1 MTKKRNTSIQMNQ
14 QEADDWLSKTTGN
27 LIITEENQYFFKH
40 ADLFLK
46 NIEPTKSLLIETLQ
60 MPLYGLKTKVD
71 TKVNTKGTW
80 YARRLAADSLNAAIK
95 HNLRVNM
102 PEMKFEVLFNEGVFY
117 DTPATS
123 GFDFTIIDD
132 VNNLI
137 NFRNYC
143 FGRRAIYNGEN
154 MWREE
159 LEKDYRLEW
168 KSLAELY
175 DLESYTKGI
184 DLPYNKTK
192 PTIIG
197 EIQFANWGLMYYDI
211 LKTIQIEQFFDID
224 FLIYITAAGNL
235 SRYISDGTVNYEKTK
250 KALDEFK
257 NVIKY
262 PIWLIGIDLE

>member
-1 MTKKRNTSIQMNQ
+1 MNK
-14 QEADDWLSKTTGN
+14 QEADDWLLTTTGN
-27 LIITEENQYFFKH
+27 LIIREENQYFFRH

-46 NIEPTKSLLIETLQ
+46 NIEPTKTLLIETLQ

-71 TKVNTKGTW
+71 TIVNKKDKKDIW
-80 YARRLAADSLNAAIK
+80 YARRLKAGSLNAAIK

-102 PEMKFEVLFNEGVFY
+102 PEMKFEVLFDEGVFY
-117 DTPATS
+117 DTPKTS
-123 GFDFTIIDD
+123 GFDFAILDE

-143 FGRRAIYNGEN
+143 FGRRAVYNGESIWQKE
-154 MWREE
+154 MK
-159 LEKDYRLEW
+159 KDYRINW
-168 KSLAELY
+168 KDLANFH

-184 DLPYNKTK
+184 DLPYSKTQ

-235 SRYISDGTVNYEKTK
+235 SKYISEGTVNFEKTK
-250 KALDEFK
+250 KKLDEFK

-262 PIWLIGIDLE
+262 PIWLIGVDFE